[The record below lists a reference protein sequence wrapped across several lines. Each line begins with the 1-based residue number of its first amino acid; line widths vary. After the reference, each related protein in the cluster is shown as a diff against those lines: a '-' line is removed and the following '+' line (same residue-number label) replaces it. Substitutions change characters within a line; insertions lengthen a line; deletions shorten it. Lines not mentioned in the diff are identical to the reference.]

1 MYVIHFL
8 GTMYGNG
15 VGVERNYTEAYNWF
29 ERAAML
35 GYKGTQKK

>member
-35 GYKGTQKK
+35 GYEGTQKK